1 MSAATKPIEDRQVL
15 RDASQIDLIW
25 LSGALVDI
33 SAIAV
38 CTCGRSNSL
47 KGNPS

>member
-1 MSAATKPIEDRQVL
+1 MSTATTPIEVSGGL